1 MFKPSSWI
9 MFFDMLPLGTNF
21 NKTGRWDPLCVYM
34 LVKTV
39 GLVGAEL
46 EGIDLLPGPWVT
58 LGHVLVLLVI
68 ARLDVLVPLVQ
79 TLLHAIH
86 FLQVVLVHLPHV
98 VDAHC
103 VPVVRKVRQ
112 RRFTPLP
119 AWAVF
124 KRVVPSLVARLV
136 EIKLF
141 SVHAVRHEHVKDL
154 PGCDPECIFEFS
166 VVYVVLPLLNVC
178 VWDP

>member
-1 MFKPSSWI
+1 M
-9 MFFDMLPLGTNF
+9 
-21 NKTGRWDPLCVYM
+21 CVYV

-46 EGIDLLPGPWVT
+46 EGIDLFPGARVT

-68 ARLDVLVPLVQ
+68 ARLDLLVPLVQ

-86 FLQVVLVHLPHV
+86 FLQVVLVHIPHV

-124 KRVVPSLVARLV
+124 KGVVASLVASLV
-136 EIKLF
+136 PIKLF
-141 SVHAVRHEHVKDL
+141 SVHAVGHEHVKDL
-154 PGCDPECIFEFS
+154 PGCDPECIFELP
-166 VVYVVLPLLNVC
+166 VVYVVLALLDVC
-178 VWDP
+178 V